1 MYHYAPLIIG
11 APYLHGVDARLLHRA
26 HSVIFV
32 ALVRPGNIERDGV
45 GNREGLALSRDK
57 SPGELCVGRI
67 ISVRVARG

>member
-1 MYHYAPLIIG
+1 MILATQDVRELNCVNVNLREYP
-11 APYLHGVDARLLHRA
+11 D
-26 HSVIFV
+26 VIFV